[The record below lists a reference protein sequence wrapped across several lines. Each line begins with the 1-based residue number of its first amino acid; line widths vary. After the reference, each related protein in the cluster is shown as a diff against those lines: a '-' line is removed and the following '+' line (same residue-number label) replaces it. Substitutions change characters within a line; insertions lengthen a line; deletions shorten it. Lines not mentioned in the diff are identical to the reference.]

1 MPRSRVIA
9 AVMVNRSQALV
20 LFFVAAAVVV
30 LLLLLFADP
39 AIYADSLRP
48 LPQNAWTAFVF
59 FALLTAFLSLLTVGV
74 IRRWRW
80 IFWLVVIAF
89 CAGVLRVP
97 ASALELTGGLPAT
110 GPSWYE
116 ILQGAI
122 GIVQFVIGLV
132 LIRGYRREG
141 PWGRF

>member
-1 MPRSRVIA
+1 
-9 AVMVNRSQALV
+9 MVNRSQALV
-20 LFFVAAAVVV
+20 LVFVGAAVLILVV
-30 LLLLLFADP
+30 LLVADP

-48 LPQNAWTAFVF
+48 LPQNASTAFVF
-59 FALLTAFLSLLTVGV
+59 FALLVTFLSVLTVGV

-89 CAGVLRVP
+89 CAGALRVP
-97 ASALELTGGLPAT
+97 ASALELIGALPTT
-110 GPSWYE
+110 GPGWYE
-116 ILQGAI
+116 ILQGVI
-122 GIVQFVIGLV
+122 GIVQLVIGLA